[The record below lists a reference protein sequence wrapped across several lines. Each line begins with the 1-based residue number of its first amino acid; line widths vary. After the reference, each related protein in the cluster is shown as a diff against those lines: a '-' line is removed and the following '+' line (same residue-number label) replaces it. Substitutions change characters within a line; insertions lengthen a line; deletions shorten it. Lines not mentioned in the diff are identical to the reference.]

1 MTRSRLDLAM
11 TENGEYVFMDDFLQL
26 DSLLTDDERLTRDTV
41 RRFVDDRVIPLM
53 GEAFEKGEYPHE
65 LTQSMAE
72 LGLFGLTLPEE
83 YGGSGANYITY
94 GLVCQELERGDSALR
109 SFVSVQSSLV
119 MYPIYVMASPEQKQ
133 HFLPLLAQG
142 KLIGC
147 YGLTEPDSGSDPNSM
162 QTTAKKTKGG
172 YVLNGTKMW
181 ITNAPI
187 ADLAIVWAKLE
198 GVVRGFIV
206 ERDFKG
212 FTTNEVKHKASLRAS
227 LTGEI
232 ILNDCF
238 VPESHILPGSS
249 KGLGAALSCL
259 TQARYGIAWGA
270 MGAAMSC
277 YETAL
282 DYAKQRQQ
290 FHKPI
295 ASFQLVQHDLV
306 DMLTEI
312 AKAQCFNLQLGRLFD
327 QNKAHFSQVSMAKM
341 NACREALKIAR
352 MARNILGANGISL
365 EYPVIRH
372 MNNLESVFTY
382 EGTDNIHHLIIG
394 RYITGLEAF

>member
-1 MTRSRLDLAM
+1 M
-11 TENGEYVFMDDFLQL
+11 EDFLQL
-26 DSLLTDDERLTRDTV
+26 EHQLTDDERLVRDTV
-41 RRFVDDRVIPLM
+41 RRFVDTRVIPLM

-65 LTQSMAE
+65 LTQEMAE

-83 YGGSGANYITY
+83 YGGAGANHITY
-94 GLVCQELERGDSALR
+94 GLVCQELERGDSGIR
-109 SFVSVQSSLV
+109 SFVSVQSSLC
-119 MYPIYVMASPEQKQ
+119 MHPIYVMASEEQKK
-133 HFLPLLAQG
+133 HFLPLMAQG

-147 YGLTEPDSGSDPNSM
+147 YGLTEPDSGSDPGSM
-162 QTTAKKTKGG
+162 QSKATKVDGG
-172 YVLNGTKMW
+172 YILNGTKMW

-187 ADLAIVWAKLE
+187 ADLAIIWAKLDD
-198 GVVRGFIV
+198 VVRGFII
-206 ERDFKG
+206 ERHFKG
-212 FTTNEVKHKASLRAS
+212 FKTTEVKHKASLRAS

-232 ILNDCF
+232 VLTDCF
-238 VPESHILPGSS
+238 VPESHILPGSE
-249 KGLGAALSCL
+249 KGLGAALGCL

-270 MGAAMSC
+270 IGAAMAC
-277 YETAL
+277 YESAL
-282 DYAKQRQQ
+282 DYAKNRKQ
-290 FHKPI
+290 FKQPI
-295 ASFQLVQHDLV
+295 ASFQLIQKDLV

-312 AKAQCFNLQLGRLFD
+312 TKAQTLNLQLGHLFD
-327 QNKAHFSQVSMAKM
+327 QNQAHFSQVSMAKM

-394 RYITGLEAF
+394 REITGIAAF